1 MTKEAT
7 INRAFYASWFF
18 FLKQALRQGLPVNE
32 SAYADWG
39 SLDDVR
45 KWTFNQWWERRG
57 EHFAR
62 NRAVT
67 NARLLSSDG
76 KKVVIEFPLALNSRA
91 VKASASAIFTKAKRE
106 IGAMHVAKRDRR
118 FNYKTFKI
126 LEKMLEIELDQLTKR
141 TERVVKDKH
150 GGQLQEISFAKK
162 AMILSDLF
170 IKQSEINKKTL
181 ETYRRKA
188 KEYEKNGD
196 RKLLRL
202 YRERAASLSEFIRR
216 QDTQWTQT
224 ERDELATVDPS
235 LARKL
240 SRWSLQARLL
250 MLNAALGEFSG
261 DDWYGQELGVK
272 LRRKERTLGV
282 GVNLVKRSKGGK
294 NELQKFRDKKIR
306 GMKGQR
312 WESDA
317 DYRRTYAPSPTT
329 TYSE

>member
-1 MTKEAT
+1 MKKNGT

-18 FLKQALRQGLPVNE
+18 FLQQALRQGLPVNK

-39 SLDDVR
+39 ALDDIR

-57 EHFAR
+57 ENLAR
-62 NRAVT
+62 DRAVT
-67 NARLLSSDG
+67 KARLVSSDS
-76 KKVVIEFPLALNSRA
+76 KKVVIEFPISLNSRA
-91 VKASASAIFTKAKRE
+91 VKASASAIFTEAKRE
-106 IGAMHVAKRDRR
+106 MGTAHRVKRDRR

-141 TERVVKDKH
+141 TKRVVDEQH
-150 GGQLQEISFAKK
+150 GGQVQQITFAKK
-162 AMILSDLF
+162 AVILSDLF
-170 IKQSEINKKTL
+170 IKQSAINKKTL

-188 KEYEKNGD
+188 REFEKNGD
-196 RKLLRL
+196 LKLLRR
-202 YRERAASLSEFIRR
+202 YRERAASLSEFIRQ
-216 QDTQWTQT
+216 QDAQWTQT

-240 SRWSLQARLL
+240 SRWSQQARLL

-272 LRRKERTLGV
+272 LRRKERALGI
-282 GVNLVKRSKGGK
+282 GVKLVKRSKGGK

-306 GMKGQR
+306 GKKGQV
-312 WESDA
+312 WETDA
-317 DYRRTYAPSPTT
+317 DYHRTFAPSPTT